1 MDVLVGHV
9 KAEVLHPSL
18 ADEFRMTGK
27 GGDGA
32 RWGWMRFGAVFEG
45 KEGIAEMKVAGWG
58 EESAERFLS
67 AQADPF
73 TGVKGK
79 KKSACS
85 VRNDEQV
92 GRAVMSGLK
101 PRPLKNERCRPKG
114 TALHKPRTGTMYRAP
129 TGRAAGAKKHQG
141 PPCAREDIRGSGDT
155 VPSTL

>member
-1 MDVLVGHV
+1 
-9 KAEVLHPSL
+9 
-18 ADEFRMTGK
+18 MTGK
-27 GGDGA
+27 GGSGA

-101 PRPLKNERCRPKG
+101 LFGLITSVTGCI
-114 TALHKPRTGTMYRAP
+114 RTSVTPEFVWSHNIRYGLY
-129 TGRAAGAKKHQG
+129 Q
-141 PPCAREDIRGSGDT
+141 DIRYT
-155 VPSTL
+155 

>member
-1 MDVLVGHV
+1 
-9 KAEVLHPSL
+9 
-18 ADEFRMTGK
+18 
-27 GGDGA
+27 
-32 RWGWMRFGAVFEG
+32 MRFGAVFEG

-101 PRPLKNERCRPKG
+101 LFGLITSVTGCI
-114 TALHKPRTGTMYRAP
+114 RTSVTPELDRVLSPG
-129 TGRAAGAKKHQG
+129 
-141 PPCAREDIRGSGDT
+141 GSGRCHGRERI
-155 VPSTL
+155 